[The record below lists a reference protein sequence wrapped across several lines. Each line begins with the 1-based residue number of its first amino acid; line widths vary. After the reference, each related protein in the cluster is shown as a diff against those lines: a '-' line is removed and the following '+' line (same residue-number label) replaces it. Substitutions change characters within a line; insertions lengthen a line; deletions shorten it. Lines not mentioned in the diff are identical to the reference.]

1 MDFEKELQ
9 RVAKQYEDEGYA
21 VTIRPAAD
29 KLPPF
34 AKGFAVDLL
43 ATRARENVLVSVKRD
58 RAELEADPKVSR
70 QAEVA
75 GAQPGWRYDVVI
87 LEPSAPRRRPEYR
100 EPSIEQIERMLAEAE
115 HVAGVSPRGAFVLA
129 WAGLEAAMRR
139 TGQRAGV
146 GGGIG
151 TQPLTLVRELY
162 SSGRLSPED
171 FRRVEESRVMRTE
184 VIHGLEPPAVN
195 ADAVRGI
202 VALARKLLADSDK
215 LEAVA
220 G

>member
-1 MDFEKELQ
+1 MDFEKELE

-21 VTIRPAAD
+21 VTIHPTAE

-58 RAELEADPKVSR
+58 RANLEADPKVSR
-70 QAEVA
+70 QAEVTN
-75 GAQPGWRYDVVI
+75 AQPGWRYDVVI
-87 LEPSAPRRRPEYR
+87 LEPSVPRHRPEYR

-115 HVAGVSPRGAFVLA
+115 QIDGVSPRAAFMLA

-139 TGQRAGV
+139 VGQRAGI
-146 GGGIG
+146 GGRIG

-162 SSGRLSPED
+162 ASGQLSPED
-171 FRRVEESRVMRTE
+171 FRVVTPFPFR
-184 VIHGLEPPAVN
+184 
-195 ADAVRGI
+195 
-202 VALARKLLADSDK
+202 RKP
-215 LEAVA
+215 
-220 G
+220 